1 MVTSSRHN
9 WSRQVYHIDPPQLLS
24 VISLAI
30 GCIKRVENYINIAKQ
45 CIHKAAG
52 SRINEMVF
60 SRYSWRYLMFIIYE
74 TGLEKYTPKKSMHP
88 TNLCTPFSPLHIA
101 LCQLSVLGFPCFFTT
116 HHKNCFALFF
126 TLEIEKSLTLT
137 CIRLCVTGISVRDG
151 CRTLWILKM

>member
-1 MVTSSRHN
+1 MVTSWRHN
-9 WSRQVYHIDPPQLLS
+9 WSRRVYHIDPPQLLS
-24 VISLAI
+24 VISLAS

-101 LCQLSVLGFPCFFTT
+101 LCQLSVLGFPCFFYNTPQELF
-116 HHKNCFALFF
+116 CFVECF
-126 TLEIEKSLTLT
+126 S
-137 CIRLCVTGISVRDG
+137 R
-151 CRTLWILKM
+151 

>member
-1 MVTSSRHN
+1 MVTSWCHN
-9 WSRQVYHIDPPQLLS
+9 WSRRVYHIDPPQLLS
-24 VISLAI
+24 VISLAS

-116 HHKNCFALFF
+116 HHKNCFALWNAFH
-126 TLEIEKSLTLT
+126 
-137 CIRLCVTGISVRDG
+137 VRDRKIP
-151 CRTLWILKM
+151 CTNLHQIMCYRYFR

>member
-1 MVTSSRHN
+1 MVTSWRHN
-9 WSRQVYHIDPPQLLS
+9 WSRRVYHIDPPQLLS
-24 VISLAI
+24 VISLAS

-116 HHKNCFALFF
+116 HHKNCFALWNVFH
-126 TLEIEKSLTLT
+126 
-137 CIRLCVTGISVRDG
+137 VRDRKIPYTNLHQIM
-151 CRTLWILKM
+151 CYRYFR